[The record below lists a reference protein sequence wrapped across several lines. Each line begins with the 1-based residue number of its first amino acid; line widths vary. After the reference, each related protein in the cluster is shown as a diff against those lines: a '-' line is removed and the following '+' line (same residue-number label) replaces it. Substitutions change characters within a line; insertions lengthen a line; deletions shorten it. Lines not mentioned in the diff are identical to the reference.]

1 MEKSWELTEEQKMN
15 IRRRN
20 PMQDLYEYN
29 KFVMQQEEEFVKVMN
44 FVNDIVNELIE
55 EREITAF
62 TQVRARIKSQKS
74 VLQNDSIKA
83 VDDVFGMEII
93 TATEQEYEKI
103 IEELKEWMTV
113 QKEKKHN
120 KPNGYKATHLAMT
133 LKKAHID
140 AVGVLEDKYEEIPM
154 IEYQF
159 KTIETMIKASKGEA
173 AHTAYK
179 GENLEEVQQRYD
191 AGEYTAG
198 GSGIFELPTMWKSER
213 GKMRILDTEE
223 ILETMYPYLKTKN
236 RKVTKNKGEQK

>member
-15 IRRRN
+15 IRQRN

-44 FVNDIVNELIE
+44 FVNSIVNDLIE

-74 VLQNDSIKA
+74 VLQNDPIKA

-133 LKKAHID
+133 LKKDHIR
-140 AVGVLEDKYEEIPM
+140 VVEIKEDKYEEIPM

-173 AHTAYK
+173 AHTTYK
-179 GENLEEVQQRYD
+179 GENLEDVQQRYD
-191 AGEYTAG
+191 AGEYTVG
-198 GSGIFELPTMWKSER
+198 GSGIFELPTMWISER
-213 GKMRILDTEE
+213 GSMRLLDTEE
-223 ILETMYPYLKTKN
+223 VLEAMYPYLKTKRKSRN
-236 RKVTKNKGEQK
+236 RGEEK